1 MVTGYEARVRTV
13 LGEAISSLSS
23 LNDHAAILEISL
35 DDGSSYRCSVR
46 RLNRADRPLK
56 DCDLRLFL
64 NCDGETFSE
73 CGEMDPDIVIGGLPL
88 PDDPPD
94 DDSNVWLR
102 VWKTFAS
109 RFGASCAHVDTV
121 TDEAALTVRPPH
133 MFPHLI
139 STSLVVVSADWVIT
153 VTDTPRPTHPLTT
166 VLRYAHYNI
175 DRHSQETN
183 WLLAGIVE
191 CFQQLSSRAC
201 FSVYSTTLFRVDD
214 CLWVWTDPLEA
225 LLATKKRLPEVPEES
240 REARLEDAQEA
251 WRTRKLS
258 NLEYLLLLNEFAGR
272 ERGDPYNHPVVPWVV
287 DFSSENGGWR
297 PLNRTKFRLN
307 KGDDQLMEMFKREPA
322 HHVPEQLSDIGYMVL
337 RARVESRE
345 RLCRHVRSKWEPRE
359 YPSSVHRL
367 YEWTPE
373 ECIPE
378 LYEDPRLIVSSH
390 TDMPSLEVPSFAGN
404 GTPEGFIHWHRA
416 KLESDE
422 VSAHLN
428 EWIDLAFGY
437 QLSGDAAVR
446 ALNVPLSSV
455 RKRSIRT
462 TAAAPA
468 AADWFMLHGFVQ
480 LFTRPH
486 PKRLPREGELSQQKN
501 VLGLNPLYQG
511 ILRGEGISFQS
522 IKKEEPTK
530 EKEGDDSLVKMYK
543 KMLAKHRQR
552 SATRDRC
559 IQSLIV
565 MIIELCLPSHC
576 SSLHPSL
583 AHYEWRLERA
593 RKLLRNHTGGLPRH
607 LRSALG
613 RLLRASSFDDEPLPD
628 ETTTSSSSRRPPS
641 SSLAGQLQS
650 AARRSTTPPET
661 ASPKDTIEESN
672 RARKQR
678 PLSIPPLKDLHFFL
692 LYTLSIPSEVVSTHD
707 KTAIF
712 YAYNVLR
719 KHSLAGGEEK
729 RTQQALHSEIEALRR
744 TMLQTSRRR
753 FHPLHPIMV
762 HLMLGALADTV
773 SSITTV
779 NRLFP
784 VACRIFASD
793 SLTVLLQ
800 PLKRLLLNETTVKL
814 VDRRFLTQLSIAY
827 GARRFLEDCVP
838 TLVEAVAARN
848 LDRSIV
854 AKESIMWLTRRYGP
868 VCCARFISSNLLR
881 ILASCYEP
889 LRLPHGCKQSNVY
902 TDVFRVPLD
911 GDSTGSRVEGALSE
925 IALNFSTTFVTMQ
938 YLPFCVEVVE
948 GASRRLSNQL
958 EPALIAALRIL
969 RISCRAM
976 NDGQLMNYLEDFIA
990 ERILNRLAVLVCSE
1004 SSAFSTSDARALV
1017 AARTLSSLLEIA
1029 LRVGPDNARM
1039 YMKAPLERMVE
1050 TMTSLYEAGDDL
1062 ELTPAREGSIV
1073 LQSAFPLPFVRS
1085 MISRFSAEW
1094 GVPLL
1099 SSFCS
1104 MPACIVPYLTPTTPT
1119 TGSGGQTAGST
1130 PLLSRNQ
1137 MLMSS
1142 SSSTGNRLFSLSSG
1156 ASAALSPTMLTT
1168 MTSSVGGAGSDSSG
1182 SLSSLWCAR
1191 VSAAVCGSGARYS
1204 PRLDHLSLCSFTGH
1218 SSTVTALAVVSN
1230 ENSFVSGSTDKTVRL
1245 WTVNA
1250 DRETTA
1256 CQYSYKGHSKA
1267 VADVCLLSTNAIAST
1282 DGVIQIWD
1290 PFRGAGLLSLDWS
1303 SVTSSMEGGGV
1314 TMVSSS
1320 SSSSSSSS
1328 INRLANVDRHCLL
1341 AVSSLHGYVKL
1352 LDLRAGGWVADL
1364 HCLKGAGLAR
1374 AVTADGEGRRIA
1386 VALSSGTIVMMDAR
1400 TGRVINSIG
1409 GGGTHPTG
1417 IKFMPWI
1424 DTPSSAVTVSSPI
1437 VSGPSSCLVLSDADE
1452 GTVIYSRGLKALRRL
1467 PDPTTVTAVDE
1478 DRQLLMTTHASNN
1491 VRLYCGAE
1499 LSLETR
1505 LRSDVLSGQISAAA
1519 RFPLNDAWLFGTSNG
1534 TIKLMC

>member
-1 MVTGYEARVRTV
+1 DLRDAMVTGYEARVRTV
-13 LGEAISSLSS
+13 LGEVLASLSS
-23 LNDHAAILEISL
+23 LNDQGTKLEITL
-35 DDGSSYRCSVR
+35 EDGSIYGCSAR
-46 RLNRADRPLK
+46 LLNRADRPLK

-64 NCDGETFSE
+64 NCDGETFSD
-73 CGEMDPDIVIGGLPL
+73 CGEMDPEIVIGGHPL
-88 PDDPPD
+88 PDNLPD
-94 DDSNVWLR
+94 DDPR
-102 VWKTFAS
+102 VWQRVWRTFTT
-109 RFGASCAHVDTV
+109 RFGASCAQVDTV
-121 TDEAALTVRPPH
+121 ADEAALTIRPPH
-133 MFPHLI
+133 VFPHLI
-139 STSLVVVSADWVIT
+139 STSLVVVSYDWVIT
-153 VTDTPRPTHPLTT
+153 VVDTPRPTHYLTT

-201 FSVYSTTLFRVDD
+201 FPVYSTTLFKVDD
-214 CLWVWTDPLEA
+214 CLWVWTDPLDA
-225 LLATKKRLPEVPEES
+225 LLTTKKRLTKVPEES

-258 NLEYLLLLNEFAGR
+258 NLEYLLLLNDFAGR

-345 RLCRHVRSKWEPRE
+345 RLCVHVRSKWEPRE

-378 LYEDPRLIVSSH
+378 LYEDPRIIVSSH
-390 TDMPSLEVPSFAGN
+390 VDMPDLEVPSFAGN
-404 GTPEGFIHWHRA
+404 GTPEGFISWHRA

-422 VSAHLN
+422 VSAHLH

-455 RKRSIRT
+455 RKRSIRAT
-462 TAAAPA
+462 TAAPA
-468 AADWFMLHGFVQ
+468 STDWFMLHGFVQ

-501 VLGLNPLYQG
+501 LLGLNPLYQG

-522 IKKEEPTK
+522 IMKEEPVK
-530 EKEGDDSLVKMYK
+530 GNEEGDDSLVEMYK
-543 KMLAKHRQR
+543 RMLAKHRQR

-565 MIIELCLPSHC
+565 MIIEMCLPAHC
-576 SSLHPSL
+576 SDLHPSRS
-583 AHYEWRLERA
+583 HYEWRLERA
-593 RKLLRNHTGGLPRH
+593 RRLLRNHTGGLPRH
-607 LRSALG
+607 LRLAIG
-613 RLLRASSFDDEPLPD
+613 RLLRASSFEDEPDEIPD
-628 ETTTSSSSRRPPS
+628 RHFQSSASRSATPQGSS
-641 SSLAGQLQS
+641 
-650 AARRSTTPPET
+650 
-661 ASPKDTIEESN
+661 ASPKDTVEEGN
-672 RARKQR
+672 RSRQRR

-692 LYTLSIPSEVVSTHD
+692 LYTLSIPSEVVSIHD

-712 YAYNVLR
+712 YAYNMLR
-719 KHSLAGGEEK
+719 KHSLAGGEER

-744 TMLQTSRRR
+744 AMLQTSRRR

-784 VACRIFASD
+784 VACRIFSSD
-793 SLTVLLQ
+793 NLGVLLQ

-889 LRLPHGCKQSNVY
+889 LRLPQGCKQTNVY
-902 TDVFRVPLD
+902 TDVFRVPLE

-948 GASRRLSNQL
+948 GASRRLSTQL

-990 ERILNRLAVLVCSE
+990 ERILNRLAVLVCAE
-1004 SSAFSTSDARALV
+1004 SAAFSTPDARALV

-1039 YMKAPLERMVE
+1039 YMRAPLERMVE
-1050 TMTSLYEAGDDL
+1050 TMTGLYESGDDL
-1062 ELTPAREGSIV
+1062 ELTPVRGGSEV

-1104 MPACIVPYLTPTTPT
+1104 MPACLVPYLTPTVPT
-1119 TGSGGQTAGST
+1119 TSSGGGGTST
-1130 PLLSRNQ
+1130 PMLARNQ
-1137 MLMSS
+1137 MLMT
-1142 SSSTGNRLFSLSSG
+1142 SSSTGNRLFSLSST
-1156 ASAALSPTMLTT
+1156 ALSPPMLAHAS
-1168 MTSSVGGAGSDSSG
+1168 SSVGGAGSDSSG
-1182 SLSSLWCAR
+1182 SLSALWCAR
-1191 VSAAVCGSGARYS
+1191 VSAAVCGSGA
-1204 PRLDHLSLCSFTGH
+1204 
-1218 SSTVTALAVVSN
+1218 
-1230 ENSFVSGSTDKTVRL
+1230 
-1245 WTVNA
+1245 
-1250 DRETTA
+1250 
-1256 CQYSYKGHSKA
+1256 
-1267 VADVCLLSTNAIAST
+1267 
-1282 DGVIQIWD
+1282 
-1290 PFRGAGLLSLDWS
+1290 
-1303 SVTSSMEGGGV
+1303 
-1314 TMVSSS
+1314 
-1320 SSSSSSSS
+1320 
-1328 INRLANVDRHCLL
+1328 
-1341 AVSSLHGYVKL
+1341 
-1352 LDLRAGGWVADL
+1352 
-1364 HCLKGAGLAR
+1364 
-1374 AVTADGEGRRIA
+1374 
-1386 VALSSGTIVMMDAR
+1386 
-1400 TGRVINSIG
+1400 
-1409 GGGTHPTG
+1409 
-1417 IKFMPWI
+1417 
-1424 DTPSSAVTVSSPI
+1424 
-1437 VSGPSSCLVLSDADE
+1437 
-1452 GTVIYSRGLKALRRL
+1452 
-1467 PDPTTVTAVDE
+1467 
-1478 DRQLLMTTHASNN
+1478 
-1491 VRLYCGAE
+1491 
-1499 LSLETR
+1499 
-1505 LRSDVLSGQISAAA
+1505 
-1519 RFPLNDAWLFGTSNG
+1519 
-1534 TIKLMC
+1534 